1 MRICVIGTGY
11 VGLVVGTC
19 LSESGN
25 DVICVDADTEKIK
38 ALSSGS
44 LTIYEPGLRD
54 YFARNLREKRL
65 SFTTDIETS
74 VRKSD
79 VVFIAV
85 GTPPGPDGSP
95 DMSSMWEVAESIGKA
110 MEKSTVSFST
120 IVIKSTVPV
129 GTWRRVKEIISK
141 LTSGKEQV
149 VPLSIVSNP
158 EFLKEG
164 AAVSDFMKPER
175 VIIGTEP
182 QDDRARE
189 VMRELYAPFL
199 RTGKPLIEM
208 SNASAE
214 VCKYACNSFLAT
226 KISFMNQLASFC
238 GAVGADVNQVRRGI
252 GSDPRIGGQFL
263 FPGVGFGGSCL
274 PKDVNALIATAA
286 GHGIAMKLLS
296 AVMEVNERQK
306 KLLVE
311 MVKEHFGE
319 DLSGKK
325 GVVWGLS
332 FKPRTDDIRESPA
345 IETIKGLLDA
355 GAELAVFDPV
365 AMENAKP
372 VLGNSVTYA
381 ETNYDALEGADF
393 LVVVTEWNEFRR
405 PNFDLVKEL
414 MRQPVIFDGRNIY
427 SRKHMEKLGFTYY
440 GVGC

>member
-19 LSESGN
+19 LSEGGN
-25 DVICVDADTEKIK
+25 DVVCVDADAQKVET
-38 ALSSGS
+38 LSSGK
-44 LTIYEPGLRD
+44 LTIYEPGLSE

-65 SFTTDIETS
+65 SFSGDIEKA
-74 VRKSD
+74 VRKSE

-85 GTPPGPDGSP
+85 GTPPGPDNLP
-95 DMSSMWEVAESIGKA
+95 DMSSIWEVAESIGKA
-110 MEKSTVSFST
+110 IESYTV
-120 IVIKSTVPV
+120 IVIKSTVPP
-129 GTWRRVKEIISK
+129 GTWRRVKEIISQ
-141 LTSGKEQV
+141 LTKHEFSV
-149 VPLSIVSNP
+149 VSNP

-164 AAVSDFMKPER
+164 AALSDFMKPER
-175 VIIGTEP
+175 VVVGMGP
-182 QDDRARE
+182 DDERASE
-189 VMRELYAPFL
+189 IMRELYAPFL

-214 VCKYACNSFLAT
+214 VCKYACNSILAT

-238 GAVGADVNQVRRGI
+238 STVGADVNQVRRGM

-274 PKDVNALIATAA
+274 PKDVNALIATASE
-286 GHGIAMKLLS
+286 HGIAMKLLN

-311 MVKEHFGE
+311 QVKVHFGE

-325 GVVWGLS
+325 GALWGLS

-345 IETIKGLLDA
+345 IVTVEGLLEA
-355 GAELAVFDPV
+355 GAQLAVFDPV
-365 AMENAKP
+365 AMENAK
-372 VLGNSVTYA
+372 LLFADSVKYA
-381 ETNYDALEGADF
+381 RTNYEALQQADF

-405 PNFDLVKEL
+405 PNFDTMKRL

-427 SRKHMEKLGFTYY
+427 SRGRLEKLGFTYY